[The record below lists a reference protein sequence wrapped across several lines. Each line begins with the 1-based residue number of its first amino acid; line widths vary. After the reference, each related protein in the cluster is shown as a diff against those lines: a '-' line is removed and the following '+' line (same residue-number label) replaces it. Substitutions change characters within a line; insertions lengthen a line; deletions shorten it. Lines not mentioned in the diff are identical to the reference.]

1 MGAENSIKRPL
12 RLPMLKI
19 YALSGM
25 YEGLAK
31 REEAVIIVKGD
42 QTPLPLTG
50 WLARFSCRDTR
61 E

>member
-1 MGAENSIKRPL
+1 
-12 RLPMLKI
+12 MLKI

-31 REEAVIIVKGD
+31 REKAVIIVKGD
-42 QTPLPLTG
+42 QTPLPLAG
-50 WLARFSCRDTR
+50 WLARFYCRDTR